1 LPELL
6 ELAGVVTGY
15 GSAPVLH
22 GVDLA
27 VREGE
32 LAVIL
37 GANGAGKTTT
47 LRATSSLLRLWKG
60 AVRFD
65 GVELGKLRP
74 ERVARMGLGLV
85 PAAPGVFLELSVLD
99 NLYVGAFAL
108 HGGRRAALRS
118 VEAVLAD
125 FPRLA
130 KRCDQ
135 RAESLSGG
143 EQRML
148 AVARAL
154 VGEPRLLLLDEA
166 SMGLS
171 PTMVGTVLRMLA
183 GIRDRGV
190 TVCMVE
196 QSPAALDVADR
207 AHLMAKG
214 RVVESATGA
223 RLDTMRAR
231 ALDTYLG
238 RARPPRAVRGT

>member
-1 LPELL
+1 MPDLL
-6 ELAGVVTGY
+6 ELEEIVTGY

-22 GVDLA
+22 GVDLT

-47 LRATSSLLRLWKG
+47 LRAATGLLRPWRG
-60 AVRFD
+60 RIRFD
-65 GVELGKLRP
+65 GRDVSRIRP
-74 ERVARMGLGLV
+74 ELVARMGLGMV
-85 PAAPGVFLELSVLD
+85 PEAPGVFLDLSVLD
-99 NLYVGAFAL
+99 NLLVGAFAL
-108 HGGRRAALRS
+108 HGGRRRATQS

-135 RAESLSGG
+135 RAGSLSGG
-143 EQRML
+143 EQRLL

-171 PTMVGTVLRMLA
+171 PSMVGTVLSMLA
-183 GIRDRGV
+183 GIRDRGL
-190 TVCMVE
+190 TVCMIE
-196 QSPAALDVADR
+196 QSPAALDIADR
-207 AHLMAKG
+207 AYLMAKG
-214 RVVESATGA
+214 RVVEAASDA
-223 RLDTMRAR
+223 RLQEMRTR
-231 ALDTYLG
+231 AIDTYLG
-238 RARPPRAVRGT
+238 RDRRGRVRRKP

>member
-1 LPELL
+1 ML
-6 ELAGVVTGY
+6 ELEGVVTGY
-15 GSAPVLH
+15 GSVPVLH
-22 GVDLA
+22 GVDLT
-27 VREGE
+27 VSEGE
-32 LAVIL
+32 LVVIL

-47 LRATSSLLRLWKG
+47 LRATSGLLRLWTG

-65 GVELGKLRP
+65 GVDLSRLRP
-74 ERVARMGLGLV
+74 ERVARMGVGMV

-99 NLYVGAFAL
+99 NLHVGAFAL
-108 HGGRRAALRS
+108 HGGRRSAMRS
-118 VEAVLAD
+118 VEAVLGD

-130 KRCDQ
+130 KRGDQ
-135 RAESLSGG
+135 RADSLSGG

-154 VGEPRLLLLDEA
+154 VGQPRLLLLDEA

-171 PTMVGTVLRMLA
+171 PTMVSSVLAMLA

-214 RVVESATGA
+214 RVVETASGA
-223 RLDTMRAR
+223 RLDTMRTR
-231 ALDTYLG
+231 ALDAYLG
-238 RARPPRAVRGT
+238 RTSPQRPARSAG